1 MLENSKR
8 AFQDFG
14 ANPALIGLSVAIC
27 LSIAFFNAFGVSVTK
42 NASAAQRS
50 TIDTSRT
57 VIIWIFFLIVKFNG
71 KREDFSVLQ
80 LFGFI
85 FLVFGTLVFNEI
97 LVLPFL
103 GFDKNTK
110 VALARKKAGEERGL
124 LDSAHQDQTMG
135 YVGLSPQATYDA
147 TRAQKRYKDDTDE

>member
-1 MLENSKR
+1 
-8 AFQDFG
+8 
-14 ANPALIGLSVAIC
+14 
-27 LSIAFFNAFGVSVTK
+27 
-42 NASAAQRS
+42 
-50 TIDTSRT
+50 
-57 VIIWIFFLIVKFNG
+57 VKFNG

-147 TRAQKRYKDDTDE
+147 TRA